1 MNKVLLA
8 TLVGVSLTTSAIAA
22 VRDPKINKHLH
33 HEAERIGQGM
43 KSGELTKGETK
54 DLVKD
59 QREIRREERQYKSDG
74 KFTKDELKDVREDQ
88 RDASK
93 EIHEEKHDEQ
103 ARPKAEQLT
112 LNIAT

>member
-8 TLVGVSLTTSAIAA
+8 TLVGIFAVSLTTSVTAG
-22 VRDPKINKHLH
+22 VRDPNINKHQRH
-33 HEAERIGQGM
+33 QAERIGQGV

-54 DLVKD
+54 GLVKD

-74 KFTKDELKDVREDQ
+74 KFTKDERKDVREDQ

-103 ARPKAEQLT
+103 ERPKAE
-112 LNIAT
+112 